1 MNKTLE
7 AAFVFAGTIIGAGV
21 LALPS
26 LIAKTGFI
34 YGTMLIFMVGLAVL
48 TVALMLGEVVLRTN
62 EPHQLPGLAQKYA
75 GKKTGTLAVIFSML
89 AIYGALVAYIHGCG
103 LVLSELLGISINL
116 AKILFFAPVTLIV
129 YFGIKGV
136 EESETLLTGIM
147 VACLIAISAAALF
160 FFEPSNI
167 IARDFS
173 EILLP
178 IGVLVFALEG
188 LPAIP
193 QMKEILWEEKKNLMK
208 SIIIG
213 FSIPVVLY
221 TFFCFASIGALGTE
235 ISEVATMS
243 LSEFGDFFIIFGSI
257 FALLAMSTGF
267 ISLSNALSETYSE
280 DLKFGKISSWVL
292 ACFVPLIALTA
303 ANIFLPSL
311 NFAQIVAYTGIL
323 FTGPYYIITIYTFH
337 KARKSGEREPEY
349 TLKIPDYVTRMMLL
363 LFIAFSA
370 WAIYTTFS
378 PMILS

>member
-26 LIAKTGFI
+26 FIAKTGFI
-34 YGTMLIFMVGLAVL
+34 YGTLLIFIIGSAVL
-48 TVALMLGEVVLRTN
+48 IVALMLGEVVLRTK
-62 EPHQLPGLAQKYA
+62 EPHQLPGLAEKYA
-75 GKKTGTLAVIFSML
+75 GKRISNLAAAFTML
-89 AIYGALVAYIHGCG
+89 AIYGALIAYIQGCG
-103 LVLSELLGISINL
+103 LVLSEFLGLPLQL
-116 AKILFFAPVTLIV
+116 AKILFFVPVTAIV

-136 EESETLLTGIM
+136 EESETILTSIM
-147 VACLIAISAAALF
+147 VLCLVAISVGALF

-167 IARDFS
+167 VARDFS

-193 QMKEILWEEKKNLMK
+193 QMNEILWEEKKSLMK

-213 FSIPVVLY
+213 FSIPLVLY
-221 TFFCFASIGALGTE
+221 TFFCFASIGALGTD
-235 ISEVATMS
+235 ISEIATMS
-243 LSEFGDFFIIFGSI
+243 LSRFGGFFMIFGSL

-280 DLKFGKISSWVL
+280 DLKFGKISSWAL
-292 ACFVPLIALTA
+292 ACFVPLIVLTA
-303 ANIFLPSL
+303 ANIFMPTL

-323 FTGPYYIITIYTFH
+323 FTGPYYIITVYTFH
-337 KARKSGEREPEY
+337 KARKSGDRVPEY
-349 TLKIPDYVTRMMLL
+349 ELKIPDYLTRMMLL
-363 LFIAFSA
+363 IFLVFSVWAF
-370 WAIYTTFS
+370 WTTFS
-378 PMILS
+378 PLI